1 MPLAAA
7 PYRASG
13 LVHWH
18 ETDMPTALRDVR
30 SQEQSGKHLLTVS
43 SSQFDPFRSS
53 QLLGRS
59 PVRPRGPL
67 LDLILTHIKNSL
79 ARRVNQ
85 QHGAAPFEIHG
96 DEQMVTQSNIHF
108 FTNWAKERLDE
119 MDATVTSLEGKAA
132 EVQADVR
139 DKAKKLLAD
148 LRKQRDDF
156 RDTMKTQSEANEAAW
171 IQAKAKLEADWRLF
185 ELEVKKY
192 VESFG
197 KQIEHQ
203 QATFKL
209 QADAQLK
216 AWREAADK
224 LGSHAKK
231 FASERRGDID
241 AAVKRMNADA
251 VEAEKKLEK
260 LSQAGTQSWSALMAA
275 LTETRTA
282 FDRANEAA
290 REAFKRAA

>member
-1 MPLAAA
+1 M
-7 PYRASG
+7 
-13 LVHWH
+13 
-18 ETDMPTALRDVR
+18 
-30 SQEQSGKHLLTVS
+30 
-43 SSQFDPFRSS
+43 
-53 QLLGRS
+53 
-59 PVRPRGPL
+59 
-67 LDLILTHIKNSL
+67 LTHVKNSL
-79 ARRVNQ
+79 VPRVNQ
-85 QHGAAPFEIHG
+85 RHGAAPFDSHG

-139 DKAKKLLAD
+139 DKAKKVLAD

-156 RDTMKTQSEANEAAW
+156 RDTMKKQSEANEAAW
-171 IQAKAKLEADWRLF
+171 IQAKSKLEADWRLF
-185 ELEVKKY
+185 EAEVRKY
-192 VESFG
+192 VEGFG

-224 LGSHAKK
+224 LGSDAKK

>member
-1 MPLAAA
+1 MLI
-7 PYRASG
+7 SKWG
-13 LVHWH
+13 
-18 ETDMPTALRDVR
+18 M
-30 SQEQSGKHLLTVS
+30 
-43 SSQFDPFRSS
+43 
-53 QLLGRS
+53 
-59 PVRPRGPL
+59 RG
-67 LDLILTHIKNSL
+67 DK
-79 ARRVNQ
+79 
-85 QHGAAPFEIHG
+85 
-96 DEQMVTQSNIHF
+96 QMVTQSNPHF
-108 FTNWAKERLDE
+108 FIIWAKERLDE
-119 MDATVTSLEGKAA
+119 MDAAVTSLEGKLA

-139 DKAKKLLAD
+139 DKAEKILAE

-156 RDTMKTQSEANEAAW
+156 RDTMKKQSEANEAAW
-171 IQAKAKLEADWRLF
+171 IQAKAKLEDDWRSF
-185 ELEVKKY
+185 EAEVKKY

-224 LGSHAKK
+224 LGSDAKK

-251 VEAEKKLEK
+251 AEAEKTLGKLN
-260 LSQAGTQSWSALMAA
+260 QAGTQSWSALMAA
-275 LTETRTA
+275 LTETRAA

>member
-1 MPLAAA
+1 M
-7 PYRASG
+7 
-13 LVHWH
+13 
-18 ETDMPTALRDVR
+18 
-30 SQEQSGKHLLTVS
+30 
-43 SSQFDPFRSS
+43 
-53 QLLGRS
+53 
-59 PVRPRGPL
+59 
-67 LDLILTHIKNSL
+67 
-79 ARRVNQ
+79 
-85 QHGAAPFEIHG
+85 FE
-96 DEQMVTQSNIHF
+96 
-108 FTNWAKERLDE
+108 A
-119 MDATVTSLEGKAA
+119 
-132 EVQADVR
+132 
-139 DKAKKLLAD
+139 
-148 LRKQRDDF
+148 
-156 RDTMKTQSEANEAAW
+156 
-171 IQAKAKLEADWRLF
+171 
-185 ELEVKKY
+185 EVKKY

-224 LGSHAKK
+224 LGSDAKK

-260 LSQAGTQSWSALMAA
+260 LNQAGTQSWSALMAA

>member
-1 MPLAAA
+1 M
-7 PYRASG
+7 
-13 LVHWH
+13 
-18 ETDMPTALRDVR
+18 
-30 SQEQSGKHLLTVS
+30 
-43 SSQFDPFRSS
+43 
-53 QLLGRS
+53 
-59 PVRPRGPL
+59 
-67 LDLILTHIKNSL
+67 
-79 ARRVNQ
+79 
-85 QHGAAPFEIHG
+85 FE
-96 DEQMVTQSNIHF
+96 V
-108 FTNWAKERLDE
+108 
-119 MDATVTSLEGKAA
+119 
-132 EVQADVR
+132 
-139 DKAKKLLAD
+139 
-148 LRKQRDDF
+148 
-156 RDTMKTQSEANEAAW
+156 
-171 IQAKAKLEADWRLF
+171 
-185 ELEVKKY
+185 EVKRY

-224 LGSHAKK
+224 LGSDAKK

-260 LSQAGTQSWSALMAA
+260 LNQAGAQSWSALMAA
-275 LTETRTA
+275 LTETRTT